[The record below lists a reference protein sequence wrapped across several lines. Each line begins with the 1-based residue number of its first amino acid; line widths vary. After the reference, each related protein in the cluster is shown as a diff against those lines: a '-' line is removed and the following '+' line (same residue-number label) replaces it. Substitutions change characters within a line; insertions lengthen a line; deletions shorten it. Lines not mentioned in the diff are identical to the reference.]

1 MDFVVAG
8 GVTSIKELR
17 SANDSADVLPVLRAG
32 GRMTPARV
40 QIPPPA
46 PQNKLLTYWL
56 NVNFILLSHTLS

>member
-32 GRMTPARV
+32 GAR
-40 QIPPPA
+40 A
-46 PQNKLLTYWL
+46 PRGFKSRPRRQKT
-56 NVNFILLSHTLS
+56 